1 MTIRRRD
8 FITLLGG
15 ASAALP
21 MAARAQQPAMP
32 VVGYLASST
41 ETFDDNWS
49 AFLKGLGQAGYNAG
63 KNVAIEYRW
72 AGNHVDRLPELAADL
87 VHRRV
92 AVIYVTGGTLAV
104 LAAKSATTTIPI
116 IFTAGGDP
124 VQRGIVSS
132 LNRPGGN
139 LTGTVILNSQVAA
152 KRLGLLHEL
161 LPRAT
166 SFAMLVDSSAIS
178 YDQDI
183 MEARAAASAIGGKI
197 EVFTATT
204 NREVDSVFATLVAK
218 HTDALMLNGGIFFTD
233 RRVQI
238 VTLAARHALPVIYFS
253 RRFAEVGGLMS
264 YGSNAQDQIRQAG
277 VYVGRVIQGA
287 KPADLPVI
295 LPTKLE
301 LIIDLQTAR
310 TIGLDVPPNLIAIA
324 DEVIE

>member
-1 MTIRRRD
+1 MRRRD
-8 FITLLGG
+8 FITLVGG
-15 ASAALP
+15 AAAAWP
-21 MAARAQQPAMP
+21 VAARAQQPAVP

-49 AFLKGLGQAGYNAG
+49 AFLKGLGEVGYSAG

-72 AGNHVDRLPELAADL
+72 AENHVDRLPELAVDL
-87 VHRRV
+87 VRRRV

-104 LAAKSATTTIPI
+104 LAAKSATATIPI

-152 KRLGLLHEL
+152 KPIGLLHEL
-161 LPRAT
+161 LPGAT
-166 SFAMLVDSSAIS
+166 SFAMLVDTSAIS
-178 YDQDI
+178 YDQDV
-183 MEARAAASAIGGKI
+183 MEARAAVSAIGKKI

-204 NREVDSVFATLVAK
+204 NRESDLIFASLVETHA
-218 HTDALMLNGGIFFTD
+218 DALMINGGIFFTD

-253 RRFAEVGGLMS
+253 RRFVEVGGLMS
-264 YGSNAQDQIRQAG
+264 YGSNAQDQIRQGG
-277 VYVGRVIQGA
+277 VYVGRVLQGA

-295 LPTKLE
+295 LPTRLQ
-301 LIIDLQTAR
+301 LVINVQTAR
-310 TIGLDVPPNLIAIA
+310 TIGLEVPPTLLALA